1 MARSAIAMPAA
12 PKCVAWGAVGG
23 LVGSNYDQHGDGT
36 NTISRSTA
44 SAAVDV
50 EGGSADSVSFG
61 GLVGYNNGPISD
73 SHASGSV
80 QALTQSGGLVGYND
94 GSGLITDSSA
104 SGDVGDAASTG
115 QSVGGLVGLNKGGTI
130 RGSNAT
136 GDVTST
142 NFTIGG
148 LVGRNEGT
156 ITESAASGT
165 VTGDGSVGGLVG
177 YDRSVSSR
185 DSISASRASGNVTG
199 SGECRRRARGVVRG
213 NDQGQ
218 LRDRNRKRHRGAWGE
233 VGGLVG
239 RLGGAIITSYASG
252 DVSGSGDAVG
262 GLVGQSV
269 RANIAHPDRKQCAR
283 QLRHGQ
289 RERRRH
295 QPGWIDRFGPGALPA
310 HMPARASPI
319 ATGTRSGRAN
329 RSGLALTTLTP
340 TARSTAARQRH
351 PA

>member
-1 MARSAIAMPAA
+1 MAYAVGLNTIERSTAGGGTVTGAGWYVGGLVGWNNGPISDSDARGPQ
-12 PKCVAWGAVGG
+12 VRGLGAVGG

-156 ITESAASGT
+156 ITESVASGT

-177 YDRSVSSR
+177 YDRGVSSG

-218 LRDRNRKRHRGAWGE
+218 LRDRNRKRRHGGWGAGW
-233 VGGLVG
+233 
-239 RLGGAIITSYASG
+239 ASG
-252 DVSGSGDAVG
+252 
-262 GLVGQSV
+262 
-269 RANIAHPDRKQCAR
+269 
-283 QLRHGQ
+283 
-289 RERRRH
+289 RRYH
-295 QPGWIDRFGPGALPA
+295 NVL
-310 HMPARASPI
+310 
-319 ATGTRSGRAN
+319 
-329 RSGLALTTLTP
+329 
-340 TARSTAARQRH
+340 RQR
-351 PA
+351 

>member
-1 MARSAIAMPAA
+1 M
-12 PKCVAWGAVGG
+12 VGWN
-23 LVGSNYDQHGDGT
+23 S
-36 NTISRSTA
+36 SS
-44 SAAVDV
+44 
-50 EGGSADSVSFG
+50 
-61 GLVGYNNGPISD
+61 
-73 SHASGSV
+73 
-80 QALTQSGGLVGYND
+80 
-94 GSGLITDSSA
+94 ITDSSA

-177 YDRSVSSR
+177 YDRGVSSG

-199 SGECRRRARGVVRG
+199 SGDAVGGLAGWSEGTIRASYATGTVSG
-213 NDQGQ
+213 TAELG
-218 LRDRNRKRHRGAWGE
+218 GE

-239 RLGGAIITSYASG
+239 RLGGDIITSYASG

-269 RANIAHPDRKQCAR
+269 RANSLTLIASSVLASYATGSVSGGATNLGGLIGVAQAPYQHICRPELHR
-283 QLRHGQ
+283 QLLGHGAI
-289 RERRRH
+289 E
-295 QPGWIDRFGPGALPA
+295 P
-310 HMPARASPI
+310 S
-319 ATGTRSGRAN
+319 